1 MARGG
6 GRSRRINEALR
17 EVIAEALQR
26 DLSDPRLAMV
36 TITSVRAT
44 EDMTEA
50 KVFWTVLDPTRR
62 DAAAAALESAAG
74 VLQGRVGRELRTR
87 HTPHLRFVHDDL
99 QEDAERLTRLI
110 DEVAA
115 DLPPEE
121 PTP

>member
-17 EVIAEALQR
+17 EVIAETIQR

-36 TITSVRAT
+36 TIMGVRAT

-50 KVFWTVLDPTRR
+50 TVFWTVLDPSRR
-62 DAAAAALESAAG
+62 DDAAAALASATG
-74 VLQGRVGRELRTR
+74 VLQGRVGRELRAR
-87 HTPHLRFVHDDL
+87 HTPHLRFVHDDH
-99 QEDAERLTRLI
+99 QENAERLTRLI
-110 DEVAA
+110 DEVSA

-121 PTP
+121 PG